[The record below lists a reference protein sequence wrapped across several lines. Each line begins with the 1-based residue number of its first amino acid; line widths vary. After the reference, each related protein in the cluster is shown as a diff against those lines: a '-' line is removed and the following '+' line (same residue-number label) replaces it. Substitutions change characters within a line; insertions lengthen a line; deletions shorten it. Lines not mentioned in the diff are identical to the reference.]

1 MDGDIK
7 LFDEFDWTP
16 ALDAQMLALRQTGM
30 TIADMAA
37 QMCCSKRKLIYRLEV
52 LKPPRIA
59 HETWTHERVEYLKA
73 HYPAGVKSAHQIGLD
88 LGLTK
93 NQVIGKAG
101 RLGLQHGIKPE
112 SALFQAKPYVGGP
125 SVKFAP
131 ATGCQYHED
140 EKGWCGQP
148 VVDVVAWNSLPKRS
162 AYCLSHHKQTHYHN
176 SNHAYRNN
184 RPHQTYTVAG

>member
-16 ALDAQMLALRQTGM
+16 ERDRQMLGLRATGM

-52 LKPPRIA
+52 LKPPRIK
-59 HETWTHERVEYLKA
+59 HPTWTTSATNTCASITRRV
-73 HYPAGVKSAHQIGLD
+73 SARTRSGWT

-93 NQVIGKAG
+93 NQVIGRAG
-101 RLGLQHGIKPE
+101 RLGLKHGIKPE
-112 SALFQAKPYVGGP
+112 AALCVSTPMRKSRLGY
-125 SVKFAP
+125 AP
-131 ATGCQYHED
+131 ATGCQYHDD

-162 AYCLSHHKQTHYHN
+162 SYCEAHHRRTHYEN
-176 SNHAYRNN
+176 NNYSYRNN
-184 RPHQTYTVAG
+184 RPNQTYTVAR

>member
-16 ALDAQMLALRQTGM
+16 ERDRQMLELRQTGM

-52 LKPPRIA
+52 LKPPRIK
-59 HETWTHERVEYLKA
+59 HPTWTDERDEYLRE

-93 NQVIGKAG
+93 NQVIGRSG
-101 RLGLQHGIKPE
+101 RLGLRHGIKPE
-112 SALFQAKPYVGGP
+112 AALCVSTPMRKSRLGY
-125 SVKFAP
+125 AP
-131 ATGCQYHED
+131 ATGCQYHDD

-148 VVDVVAWNSLPKRS
+148 VIDVVAWNSLPKRS
-162 AYCLSHHKQTHYHN
+162 SYCEAHHRRTHYEN
-176 SNHAYRNN
+176 NNYSYRNN
-184 RPHQTYTVAG
+184 RPNQTYTVAR

>member
-37 QMCCSKRKLIYRLEV
+37 HLHCTTRKLKYRLEV

-59 HETWTHERVEYLKA
+59 HETWTDERDEYLRE

-93 NQVIGKAG
+93 NQVIGRAG
-101 RLGLQHGIKPE
+101 RLGLRHGKKPE
-112 SALFQAKPYVGGP
+112 AALCVSTPMRKSRLG
-125 SVKFAP
+125 
-131 ATGCQYHED
+131 
-140 EKGWCGQP
+140 
-148 VVDVVAWNSLPKRS
+148 
-162 AYCLSHHKQTHYHN
+162 
-176 SNHAYRNN
+176 
-184 RPHQTYTVAG
+184 